1 MSEKK
6 STCTY
11 EEAFGDSYLGKNTG
25 EVIFPPP
32 VKKAGPGLTD
42 FMEYDGMPKMD
53 TKTFEALLKEVWGKN
68 DQISEDSVQ
77 NFDDVMR
84 IMGEVDDS
92 FTQKYKLS
100 YEEFL
105 EKYGYLSQSGLTAIK
120 EAIVHNEEL
129 KGNIKH
135 YPLTPQEMVNRNTVD
150 KKNDTIMH
158 KGLRYNSNKLRYDLL
173 HPKAIEGLVKVLTK
187 GAVKYEPR
195 NWELGMEWSSVIQ
208 SLERHLAA
216 MKAGE
221 DFDPETGELHIDHL
235 QCNAHFLSAYYHIYP
250 KGDNR
255 DVWYKK
261 PLKNVYLDIDGIL
274 ADFEKYFLSYL
285 KLPAHH
291 PTDWNDYR
299 FRDNFSKIAN
309 DNRFWID
316 IPRIFDPKEFDYPI
330 KGYVTARPV
339 GNEVTKKWLDLNGF
353 PEGELVNVGTGVSKV
368 DALKGKCDVFV
379 DDSIYNFMELQSAGI
394 TCFLMTRPHNQKYNV
409 GNMRVNNIRE
419 FLQRVKSL

>member
-1 MSEKK
+1 
-6 STCTY
+6 
-11 EEAFGDSYLGKNTG
+11 
-25 EVIFPPP
+25 
-32 VKKAGPGLTD
+32 
-42 FMEYDGMPKMD
+42 
-53 TKTFEALLKEVWGKN
+53 
-68 DQISEDSVQ
+68 
-77 NFDDVMR
+77 
-84 IMGEVDDS
+84 
-92 FTQKYKLS
+92 
-100 YEEFL
+100 
-105 EKYGYLSQSGLTAIK
+105 
-120 EAIVHNEEL
+120 
-129 KGNIKH
+129 
-135 YPLTPQEMVNRNTVD
+135 
-150 KKNDTIMH
+150 MH

-173 HPKAIEGLVKVLTK
+173 HPKAVEGLVKVLTK

-195 NWELGMEWSSVIQ
+195 NWELGMEWSSVVQ

-250 KGDNR
+250 KGDDR

-330 KGYVTARPV
+330 KGYVTARPI

-379 DDSIYNFMELQSAGI
+379 DDSIYNFMELQSMCI

-409 GNMRVNNIRE
+409 GHMRVSDIKE